1 MRLQRW
7 KKVAHRRGMLLR
19 RRQRWL
25 LVVNRRRRG
34 MLLGWFREWKLLLLL
49 LWVVVRTQR
58 YSTQLVVLEGGF
70 LVWIRHRC
78 GGVKWLLWRRD
89 L

>member
-7 KKVAHRRGMLLR
+7 KKVTHRRGMLLR

-49 LWVVVRTQR
+49 LGVVVRTQR
-58 YSTQLVVLEGGF
+58 YPTQLVVLEGGF
-70 LVWIRHRC
+70 LVWVRHRC
-78 GGVKWLLWRRD
+78 GGVEWLLWRRD